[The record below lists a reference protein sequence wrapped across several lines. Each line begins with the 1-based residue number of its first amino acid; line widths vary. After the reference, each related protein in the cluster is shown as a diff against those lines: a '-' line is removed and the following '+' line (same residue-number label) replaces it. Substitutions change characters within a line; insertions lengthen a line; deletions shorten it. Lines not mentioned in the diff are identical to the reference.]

1 MTPYTMKIN
10 QSLSILNLYML
21 AKNRELIVMSSSQ
34 MYREVTE
41 IGMKLKATLQEPK
54 MTSQLCLNKTQRL
67 QISLENTYAVP
78 TKPNVRFR

>member
-1 MTPYTMKIN
+1 MKIN

-21 AKNRELIVMSSSQ
+21 GELTVMNSSQ
-34 MYREVTE
+34 MFREVTE

-54 MTSQLCLNKTQRL
+54 MTSQLCLNKIQRL
-67 QISLENTYAVP
+67 QISLENTYVVP